1 MKKPNKLSM
10 TAGLN
15 DESLSTPEASI
26 TSEEDL
32 YFKWD
37 STNLWPKFGFFGQ
50 QAGM

>member
-1 MKKPNKLSM
+1 M
-10 TAGLN
+10 TGGLN

-26 TSEEDL
+26 SSEEDL
-32 YFKWD
+32 YFKCD